1 MRQLSIATRTE
12 LLEALRQRYGDVGRV
27 GKTRILDEFVSV
39 TGYHRKHAVRL
50 LCLGASSGLTD
61 MKPRRGVYS
70 DAVREALVVM
80 WEASDRIC
88 GKRLHAL
95 LPSLVGSMERHGHLE
110 LCEDVRVGFLAM
122 SAATIDRQLCG
133 VREAAGG
140 RRRRRTLPPSSVRRR
155 IPVRTGTDWQDPAP
169 GFMEGDLV
177 AHSGPVA
184 RGSFLQTLVVTD
196 IATGWTECAP
206 VLYREQTLVR
216 EVLEELRK
224 RLPFDLLGFD
234 VDKDSVFMNET
245 LLGYYEDREIELT
258 RCRPWHENDQAF
270 VEQKNGAV
278 VRRIVGYR
286 RLEGL
291 AAAAALSRLYGTVR
305 LFVNFFQPS
314 FKLLEK
320 TRDGARVRKR
330 YHRPAT
336 PCQRLLADPRT
347 PQAVRDAT
355 AGQLEHL
362 DPVRLLQQMRRGQ
375 QEIADLADGVL
386 PQEPA
391 ASEAASLDDFFA
403 ALRTAWKDGDVRPT
417 ARPKAQPKRG
427 RRRPD
432 PLEKVTY
439 QLRTWFDAD
448 PCCTSRQLLEQ
459 LQTEQPGL
467 YPDHLLRTLQRRVK
481 TWRKEK
487 VHEMIFGYQVNEAA
501 LPDVHGHTN
510 AACAPT
516 VANAGYPR
524 APAARSRSSWPVSTQ
539 LWIVRRFTPNRLD
552 SSAFETPRSR

>member
-1 MRQLSIATRTE
+1 M
-12 LLEALRQRYGDVGRV
+12 
-27 GKTRILDEFVSV
+27 
-39 TGYHRKHAVRL
+39 
-50 LCLGASSGLTD
+50 
-61 MKPRRGVYS
+61 
-70 DAVREALVVM
+70 
-80 WEASDRIC
+80 
-88 GKRLHAL
+88 
-95 LPSLVGSMERHGHLE
+95 
-110 LCEDVRVGFLAM
+110 
-122 SAATIDRQLCG
+122 
-133 VREAAGG
+133 
-140 RRRRRTLPPSSVRRR
+140 
-155 IPVRTGTDWQDPAP
+155 RTGTDWQDPAP

-234 VDKDSVFMNET
+234 VDNDSVFMNET
-245 LLGYYEDREIELT
+245 LLGYCEDREIELT
-258 RCRPWHENDQAF
+258 RCRPWHKNDQAF

-375 QEIADLADGVL
+375 QEIADLADGLL

-432 PLEKVTY
+432 PLEKVTD

-459 LQTEQPGL
+459 LQTEHPGL

-487 VHEMIFGYQVNEAA
+487 VHEMIFGSQVNETA
-501 LPDVHGHTN
+501 LPHVHGHTN

-516 VANAGYPR
+516 IANAG
-524 APAARSRSSWPVSTQ
+524 
-539 LWIVRRFTPNRLD
+539 
-552 SSAFETPRSR
+552 